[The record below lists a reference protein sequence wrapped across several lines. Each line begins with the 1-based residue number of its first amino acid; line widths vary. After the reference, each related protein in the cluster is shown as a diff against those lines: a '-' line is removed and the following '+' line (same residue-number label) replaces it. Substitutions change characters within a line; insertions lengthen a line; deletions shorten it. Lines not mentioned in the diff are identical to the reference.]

1 MQQTR
6 SAPLLAGGA
15 GTHTYWQPG
24 PAPLA
29 LGSDHEIFLG
39 LGIPSTM
46 FGHDPDWTHH
56 TSEDT
61 VDKTDASELLRVGVR
76 ASAASAEMASA
87 GRSEWERIALIG
99 AIGERTRVN
108 EVSKHVAA

>member
-39 LGIPSTM
+39 LGIPATM

-61 VDKTDASELLRVGVR
+61 VDKTDASELLRVGV
-76 ASAASAEMASA
+76 MASVA
-87 GRSEWERIALIG
+87 SEWMADSEDARVDDFFELGDIG
-99 AIGERTRVN
+99 VLA
-108 EVSKHVAA
+108 